1 MPENNEIKIKGHLDM
16 RWAVCYRQIKIE
28 IRAVFQQW
36 ALFCGVLSSLF
47 HVGMDVIGGTR
58 WQHYS
63 WISQEFSQL
72 SAVGAPSR
80 PIHLVLAC
88 IYAVL
93 VTAFGLGVWWAAGRR
108 RALRAVGILLV
119 IFAVNSWV
127 WPQFFP
133 EDFSKS
139 VSAFTNTMHIILAA
153 VTVLS
158 ILLQIGFGATASG
171 RGFRLYSIGTF
182 LTVLAFGAS
191 TGPQSAAR
199 IAGLPAPWLGLTE
212 RINIY
217 GYMLWVAVLAI
228 VLIRAQPKGFR
239 EEDNDCTLSARNG

>member
-1 MPENNEIKIKGHLDM
+1 MKTLSIGSHRMIGS
-16 RWAVCYRQIKIE
+16 VVTRQAMVLK
-28 IRAVFQQW
+28 
-36 ALFCGVLSSLF
+36 ALLICGVLSSLF

-63 WISQEFSQL
+63 WVSQEFSQL
-72 SAVGAPSR
+72 SAIGTPSR
-80 PIHLVLAC
+80 PLHLVLAC
-88 IYAVL
+88 IYAGL
-93 VTAFGLGVWWAAGRR
+93 VTAFGLGVWWTAGRR

-133 EDFSKS
+133 EDLSKS
-139 VSAFTNTMHIILAA
+139 VSAFTNTMHITLAA

-171 RGFRLYSIGTF
+171 KGFRIYSIGTF
-182 LTVLAFGAS
+182 LTVFAFGAS

-228 VLIRAQPKGFR
+228 VLLRAQPDNRRLEDR
-239 EEDNDCTLSARNG
+239 EGIVQPEAAANRT